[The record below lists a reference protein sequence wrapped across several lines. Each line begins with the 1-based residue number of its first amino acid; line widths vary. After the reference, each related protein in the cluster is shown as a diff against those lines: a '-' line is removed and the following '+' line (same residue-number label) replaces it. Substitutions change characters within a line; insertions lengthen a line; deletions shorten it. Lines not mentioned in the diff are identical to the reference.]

1 MTAPLE
7 FRDVTVRL
15 GTGSNAIDAVRSVN
29 LTVPAGSIVGLV
41 GESGSGK
48 STLARAAVGL
58 VEPTSGSILLDGV
71 DVAHATRS
79 SAKLRREIQM
89 VFQDPYSCLDPRITI
104 GGSIDE
110 ALAALG
116 RRDPSRRLKPAERI
130 AEVRRLLGVVHINPN
145 RHTDYPS
152 TLSGGERQR
161 IALAR
166 ALAAGPRVLL
176 ADEITSALDVS
187 IQGSVLNLLLEL
199 QREYRLTVLF
209 ISHNLAVVR
218 HICDEVAVMRRGEL
232 IEVGPVLEVL
242 EAPREA
248 YTRELVSAVPRIGV
262 PLFDTAY

>member
-1 MTAPLE
+1 MTVPLE
-7 FRDVTVRL
+7 FHDVTVRL
-15 GTGSNAIDAVRSVN
+15 GSGSHAIDAVRELN

-58 VEPTSGSILLDGV
+58 VEPSHGSILLDGV
-71 DVAHATRS
+71 DVAHARGTQAR
-79 SAKLRREIQM
+79 LRREIQM

-110 ALAALG
+110 ALRALG
-116 RRDPSRRLKPAERI
+116 RRDRSQQRSAHGRE
-130 AEVRRLLGVVHINPN
+130 AEVRRLLRTVHLDPD
-145 RHTDYPS
+145 RHTDYPN

-199 QREYRLTVLF
+199 QREYQLTVLF

-218 HICDEVAVMRRGEL
+218 HVCDTVAVMRHGEL
-232 IEVGPVLEVL
+232 LEVGPVLEVL
-242 EAPREA
+242 ESPRAE
-248 YTRELVSAVPRIGV
+248 YTRELVSAVPRVGV
-262 PLFDTAY
+262 PLFG